1 MAVACGVTIELE
13 SREFPDHLRVDGTGS
28 FSQDAALSVFERA
41 FALAA
46 EGNFDALLI
55 DVRNLSGR
63 EPTLAERYELAVR
76 VAELQA
82 TQTPRIR
89 MAMLGH
95 EPMIHPERFGEI
107 VATNRGALTRVFTDE
122 RQALEWLLA
131 PPKTR

>member
-1 MAVACGVTIELE
+1 VTIEFKT
-13 SREFPDHLRVDGTGS
+13 RKFPDHLRVECTGS
-28 FSQDAALSVFERA
+28 FSQDSTLSVFERG

-46 EGNFDALLI
+46 DGDHEALLI
-55 DVRNLSGR
+55 DTRNVTGR

-107 VATNRGALTRVFTDE
+107 VATNRGALARVFTDE
-122 RQALEWLLA
+122 RAALAWLLA

>member
-1 MAVACGVTIELE
+1 MTIEFKT
-13 SREFPDHLRVDGTGS
+13 REFPDHLRVECTGS
-28 FSQDAALSVFERA
+28 FSQETVLSLFERT

-46 EGNFDALLI
+46 AGDHEALLI
-55 DVRNLSGR
+55 DVRNVSGR
-63 EPTLAERYELAVR
+63 EPTMAERYEQAVR

-89 MAMLGH
+89 TAMLGH

-107 VATNRGALTRVFTDE
+107 VATNRGALARVFTDE
-122 RQALEWLLA
+122 GAALEWLLA